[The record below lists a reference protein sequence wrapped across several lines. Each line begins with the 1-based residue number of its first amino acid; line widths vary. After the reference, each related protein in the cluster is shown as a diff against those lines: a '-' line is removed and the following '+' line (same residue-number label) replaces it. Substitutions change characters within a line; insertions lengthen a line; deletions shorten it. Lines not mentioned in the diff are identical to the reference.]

1 MREFIA
7 YFTAVHTEQAKI
19 LADTV
24 NEAYDKADLFLDKLY
39 EDGFFEPNELA
50 TVEIRNASEVLTISD

>member
-39 EDGFFEPNELA
+39 EDGFFEPN
-50 TVEIRNASEVLTISD
+50 